1 MKNTGIKYLAQLAL
15 DIDITDQT
23 AVLEWRRLYGV
34 YVNALENP
42 PLGVIGVGAIT
53 YAQNE
58 LKRVLE
64 C

>member
-1 MKNTGIKYLAQLAL
+1 MKKTGIKYLAQLAL

-34 YVNALENP
+34 YVNALQSP
-42 PLGVIGVGAIT
+42 PLGIIGVGAIT
-53 YAQNE
+53 YAENK
-58 LKRVLE
+58 LRVALE